1 MENFKYVDKR
11 YESINRVMGK
21 IYTLQS
27 KLNKDFN
34 GDEWL
39 KNGISKRTNKPVAMG
54 CATMDEA
61 IELMNNI
68 PWKHWDGKTEVNS
81 DNMVTECIDILH
93 FIPSIV
99 EDVYSADN
107 YISSPMSLCNLSYNI
122 PMAEEMH
129 CIELSNTIRYNADL
143 SIREHIIILSSL
155 CSIVGTTYNLHK
167 HVSKNYPKLIKDIQ
181 ACLDYLFM
189 FLEYNFDL
197 SAEDIFKKYLI
208 KNTLNR
214 FRKNN
219 GYADGTYNKIWN
231 GIEDND
237 YIFSLVKD
245 MDVENQDAMYKVMEK
260 AYKSIFSL

>member
-1 MENFKYVDKR
+1 MEKFKYVDNR

-21 IYTLQS
+21 IFALQA

-34 GDEWL
+34 GEDWL
-39 KNGISKRTNKPVAMG
+39 STGISKRTNKNVAMG

-68 PWKHWDGKTEVNS
+68 PWKHWDGKTEINW

-99 EDVYSADN
+99 EDVYGAN
-107 YISSPMSLCNLSYNI
+107 GYITTPMSLCNLSYII
-122 PMAEEMH
+122 PMSEDMH
-129 CIELSNTIRYNADL
+129 CIELEHTIRYNNDL
-143 SIREHIIILSSL
+143 TVEEHIIILSSL

-167 HVSKNYPKLIKDIQ
+167 HVSKNYGKLIKDIQ

-189 FLEYNFDL
+189 FLEVNFDL
-197 SAEDIFKKYLI
+197 TAEDIFKKYLI

-231 GIEDND
+231 GTEDND
-237 YIFSLVKD
+237 YIFTLVKD
-245 MDVENQDAMYKVMEK
+245 MDVEDQDAMYDVMDK